1 MSTEKL
7 ATKSDLQEMYS
18 RIRPY
23 LGGSADAGFTP
34 IGTIIS
40 VMGNSA
46 PANYLACNGQTVNI
60 ADYPE
65 LANYFLQQFGSKNK
79 FGGNGTTTFGI
90 PDLRGEFLRGSGTNG
105 HTGEGA
111 GNGSTVG
118 THQAPSLINTIRPY
132 SGSDSSKAKFVA
144 EINAKT
150 TNNYC
155 NQPINTDGSVT
166 TGSKRYA
173 IATAEFTI
181 SEYATNGPDRYSVR
195 PTNTSVLYCIAT
207 KNIYL
212 NPSNDYSTDE
222 KVVGTWIGGETIY
235 QKTIVD
241 TMPEATTLGTIVSK
255 DISVNANVD
264 KFIDIKIMI
273 KSVDTSNE
281 YYIPLS
287 NHGTVIL
294 SSGEFKEVFRTLA
307 TNNNSIESR
316 KNKVSIRNGL
326 PGWNGIPVYITIQ
339 YTKTTS

>member
-90 PDLRGEFLRGSGTNG
+90 PDLRGEFLRGTGTNS
-105 HTGEGA
+105 HTNQGSGA
-111 GNGSTVG
+111 NVG
-118 THQAPSLINTIRPY
+118 THQNATEHFSIANHSDANAIYTTQVPNSNWIRPTN
-132 SGSDSSKAKFVA
+132 SDTLIPTKFNIKQVNSSPFAS
-144 EINAKT
+144 T
-150 TNNYC
+150 
-155 NQPINTDGSVT
+155 
-166 TGSKRYA
+166 
-173 IATAEFTI
+173 
-181 SEYATNGPDRYSVR
+181 SEGLYTSR

-222 KVVGTWIGGETIY
+222 KVVGTWIDGSTLY
-235 QKTIVD
+235 QR
-241 TMPEATTLGTIVSK
+241 TLTGTVPTPSE
-255 DISVNANVD
+255 DGTAASVVIAN
-264 KFIDIKIMI
+264 
-273 KSVDTSNE
+273 
-281 YYIPLS
+281 LS
-287 NHGTVIL
+287 NIIIRD
-294 SSGEFKEVFRTLA
+294 FRGGR
-307 TNNNSIESR
+307 TNS
-316 KNKVSIRNGL
+316 NGL
-326 PGWNGIPVYITIQ
+326 SAPLIYSRYREDTQKDYINCWVYLAENGDLNLHNSQLAIAGNSCWITIQ
-339 YTKTTS
+339 YTKTT